1 MTAGRR
7 NTSWWLLGFLALAAL
22 ILAPFSVFLTWAMAP
37 ALPKGKTVVITVRQ
51 GDSAAGIAHRLEQE
65 GAIRNARVFTFYAR
79 RKGLAS
85 RIRPGDYRVRDND
98 SVQRLLSRLVAGD
111 AEARW
116 VTIPEG
122 KTASQVAEILG
133 EKGFC
138 SEDEFREL
146 TRRKPKHLGVALPV
160 SRASLEGYL
169 MPDTYKLP
177 TDANEKAI
185 AQVMLRNWNAKV
197 LKPNRALISKSGLTP
212 DKAVIIASMIER
224 EARVAKDRT
233 LISSVVRNRL
243 KRKMPL
249 QIDATVIYALGRHKS
264 AVTYADLK
272 TDHPYNTYRNAGLPP
287 GPICNP
293 GAASIM
299 AALKPATTPYLYY
312 VARPDGSHIFT
323 RTYEEH
329 QAAIRRVRALRRG
342 GKA

>member
-1 MTAGRR
+1 MTAGRVILR
-7 NTSWWLLGFLALAAL
+7 LSLGLLAVVVLGAVAAYGYFIWALG
-22 ILAPFSVFLTWAMAP
+22 P
-37 ALPKGKTVVITVRQ
+37 ALPKGKTVLITVRQ
-51 GDSAAGIAHRLEQE
+51 GDSATGIARRLEQE
-65 GAIRNARVFTFYAR
+65 GAVRNARVFAFYAR
-79 RKGLAS
+79 RKGLAAK
-85 RIRPGDYRVRDND
+85 IRPGDYRVRDTD

-122 KTASQVAEILG
+122 KTASQIAQILG

-138 SEDEFREL
+138 GEDEFREL
-146 TRRKPKHLGVALPV
+146 THRKPKHLGVALPV
-160 SRASLEGYL
+160 ARASLEGYL

-177 TDANEKAI
+177 TASSEKAI
-185 AQVMLRNWNAKV
+185 ARLMLKNWNDKV
-197 LKPNRALISKSGLTP
+197 FKPNKGLFSKSGLTP

-224 EARVAKDRT
+224 EARVAKDRA

-264 AVTYADLK
+264 ALTFADLK
-272 TDHPYNTYRNAGLPP
+272 VDNPYNTYRNAGLPP

-293 GAASIM
+293 GEASVL
-299 AALKPATTPYLYY
+299 AALQPAKTPYLYY

-323 RTYEEH
+323 KTFKEH
-329 QAAIRRVRALRRG
+329 QAAIRKIRALRRS
-342 GKA
+342 K